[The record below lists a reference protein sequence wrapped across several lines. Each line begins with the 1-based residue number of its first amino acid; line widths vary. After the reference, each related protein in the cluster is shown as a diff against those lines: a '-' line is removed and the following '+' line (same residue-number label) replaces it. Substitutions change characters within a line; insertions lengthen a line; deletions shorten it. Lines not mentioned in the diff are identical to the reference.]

1 MRTPIILCLSVC
13 LIAAGC
19 GPMDKGNSEAVKKE
33 MEDRKVKHVLPSQ
46 ITDKAKERGLAITD
60 AAQKVLLQTLM
71 KKIESEGILGAVEYC
86 NVNAFPLVDSLSK
99 ANHATIRRVSN
110 KWRNPK
116 DAPTD
121 DEVAIMEAYTYSVE
135 QGQAPREEVFMED
148 NSTQVVYTRPI
159 MMGATLC
166 LQCHG
171 TPGKELTQEVAD
183 KINALYPQDKATG
196 YELGEWRGI
205 WKVVF
210 EKKELVLEL

>member
-1 MRTPIILCLSVC
+1 MRTPIILSVSFF
-13 LIAAGC
+13 LIAVGC

-33 MEDRKVKHVLPSQ
+33 MEDREVKHVLPSQ
-46 ITDKAKERGLAITD
+46 ITDKAKEKGLAITD
-60 AAQKVLLQTLM
+60 AAQKALLQILM

-99 ANHATIRRVSN
+99 AHHASIRRVSN

-148 NSTQVVYTRPI
+148 NSTQVIYTRPI
-159 MMGATLC
+159 MMGAALC

-183 KINALYPQDKATG
+183 KIKGLYLEDKATG
-196 YELGEWRGI
+196 YELGQWRGI
-205 WKVVF
+205 WKVVL

>member
-13 LIAAGC
+13 LIAVGC
-19 GPMDKGNSEAVKKE
+19 GPMDKGNSEEVKKE

-60 AAQKVLLQTLM
+60 AAQKVLLQTLI

-99 ANHATIRRVSN
+99 ANLATIRRVSN

-116 DAPTD
+116 DAPEA
-121 DEVAIMEAYTYSVE
+121 DEIAIMEAYAYSVE

-148 NSTQVVYTRPI
+148 NSTQVIYTRPI
-159 MMGATLC
+159 MMGAGLC

-171 TPGKELTQEVAD
+171 TPGKELTQEVED
-183 KINALYPQDKATG
+183 KIKSLYPDDKATG